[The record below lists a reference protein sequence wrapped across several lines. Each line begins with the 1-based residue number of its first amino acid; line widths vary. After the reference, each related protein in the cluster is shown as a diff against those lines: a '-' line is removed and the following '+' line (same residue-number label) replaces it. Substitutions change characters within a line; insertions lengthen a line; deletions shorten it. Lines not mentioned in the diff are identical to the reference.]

1 MPPDFKPTDGSQ
13 PSRWRWT
20 RDEWDALG
28 FFRLLATHR
37 VGYDLCGVRGW
48 AHINDVQHEVRGSS
62 FAEVLPRLHKRGHL
76 IHADVRA
83 PGQQRPVWVYR
94 ISGRGLAVMDEAA
107 PKEHKP
113 VSWPRTEDTGGA
125 VYAPSRQRGAL
136 RMLREAYDDP
146 RVPERFGGRGW
157 VSGRE
162 LGARV
167 DLHNFEQRRRRG
179 RRHPYVSVDGTDLH
193 WLVLWR
199 FVERQNDPEGAV
211 DVYWRVTEAG
221 RAVRLLDWKPLR
233 AYD

>member
-1 MPPDFKPTDGSQ
+1 MPDSTPKDGSQ

-20 RDEWDALG
+20 RNEWDALR
-28 FFRLLATHR
+28 FFRLLAVDR
-37 VGYDLCGVRGW
+37 AGYELRGVRGW
-48 AHINDVQHEVRGSS
+48 AHIHDLQDDMRGS
-62 FAEVLPRLHKRGHL
+62 FAEVLPRLHKRGLL

-94 ISGRGLAVMDEAA
+94 ISERGLAVMGEAA

-113 VSWPRTEDTGGA
+113 VLWPRTEDTGGA
-125 VYAPSRQRGAL
+125 VYAPRRQRGAL

-167 DLHNFEQRRRRG
+167 DLHNFNQG
-179 RRHPYVSVDGTDLH
+179 RRHRRWAYISVDGTDLH
-193 WLVLWR
+193 WLCLWG
-199 FVERQNDPEGAV
+199 FAERRKDPDGAV

-221 RAVRLLDWKPLR
+221 RAVRLLDWKTLR
-233 AYD
+233 AMD